1 MTTSPDTCHIRD
13 VTLFNFTIQRGS
25 PIIEQVVFA
34 SIRAIL
40 RGEYSPGQAFPSLR
54 VIATSLKIHPNT
66 AHKAIQTLIENGWL
80 ETRSGIGTV
89 VAARSGTRS
98 GDWRRLLRDDVDRLI
113 VNARSN
119 DAALADVIDELSMR
133 WRQFIAS

>member
-1 MTTSPDTCHIRD
+1 MTTRPDTCHIRD

-40 RGEYSPGQAFPSLR
+40 RGEYSPGQAFPSVR
-54 VIATSLKIHPNT
+54 AIAASLKIHPNT

-80 ETRSGIGTV
+80 EPRSGIGTV
-89 VAARSGTRS
+89 VASRSGTHG

-113 VNARSN
+113 VHARTN
-119 DAALADVIDELSMR
+119 DVVLADVIDELSMR